1 MPEFMPFFKKVSGD
15 LDTPVSVYLK
25 LNQPKSF
32 LLESVT
38 GGEHVA
44 RYSYI
49 GFDPL
54 WELVYSNGDLSF
66 FDRGKAKPVPQF
78 LSSNPIDTLESLTK
92 RFKVLDNPAVPPF
105 AGGAVGYFGWEMM
118 AFIEP
123 IIFRDKPGL
132 DVPLMHFMCP
142 GSLVIFDHVTRQLM
156 LVVLAEPHQQEEAQK
171 KLDGI
176 HSQLNQSLNHQA
188 IVLTEKSTGDV
199 FDHVQ
204 STFTQDSYQKAV
216 LKTKD
221 HIFDGDVFQL
231 VLSQQFSL
239 PKKKPPF
246 DVYRSLRLINPSPY
260 MFFWN
265 MDGYQLV
272 GSSPELLVKVQDH
285 KTFLRPIAGTR
296 PRVLGQE
303 EQMITD
309 LLADEKEIA
318 EHVML
323 VDLGRNDL
331 GRVCQFQSIQV
342 SKLLDV
348 EKYSHV
354 IHLVSTVEGK
364 LLPEKSAFDVFKAT
378 FPAGTLSGAPKI
390 RAVEIID
397 QLEPQKR
404 GCYGGA
410 LGYIDRHGNMDLCI
424 IIRTI
429 LSFNDTYYIQAGAGL
444 VADSHPETEFYES
457 RNKARGMVQACLE

>member
-1 MPEFMPFFKKVSGD
+1 MPEFIPYFRKVSGD

-25 LNQPKSF
+25 LNQPQSF

-38 GGEHVA
+38 GGEHIA

-54 WELVYSNGDLSF
+54 WEVTFKDGSLTF
-66 FDRGKAKPVPQF
+66 IDRGKPVSVPEF
-78 LSSNPIDTLESLTK
+78 LATNPIDTLESITK
-92 RFKVLDNPAVPPF
+92 RYTVKDHPELPSFV
-105 AGGAVGYFGWEMM
+105 GGTVGYFGWEMM
-118 AFIEP
+118 LFIEP
-123 IIFRDKPGL
+123 ITFRDKPGQNI
-132 DVPLMHFMCP
+132 PLMHFVCP
-142 GSLVIFDHVTRQLM
+142 GSVVVFDHVTRQLI
-156 LVVLAEPHQQEEAQK
+156 LVTLAEADKEEQANQR
-171 KLDGI
+171 LDDI
-176 HSQLNQSLNHQA
+176 HASLNRSLHHQA
-188 IVLTEKSTGDV
+188 LVLKKSVGGDV
-199 FDHVQ
+199 FDQVQ
-204 STFTQDSYQKAV
+204 STFTQDGYQRAV

-239 PKKKPPF
+239 KQQKAPF
-246 DVYRSLRLINPSPY
+246 EVYRSLRLINPSPY
-260 MFFWN
+260 MFYWN
-265 MDGYQLV
+265 MPGYQLI
-272 GSSPELLVKVQDH
+272 GSSPELLVKLQDR
-285 KTFLRPIAGTR
+285 KAVLRPIAGTR
-296 PRVLGQE
+296 PRDLARE
-303 EQMITD
+303 DHLISE

-331 GRVCQFQSIQV
+331 GRVCKFQSIQV

-354 IHLVSTVEGK
+354 MHLVSTVEGVM
-364 LLPEKSAFDVFKAT
+364 LPEKSAFDLFKAT

-397 QLEPQKR
+397 QLEPQRR

-429 LSFNDTYYIQAGAGL
+429 LAMDDHYYIQAGAGL
-444 VADSHPETEFYES
+444 VADSHPETEFMES